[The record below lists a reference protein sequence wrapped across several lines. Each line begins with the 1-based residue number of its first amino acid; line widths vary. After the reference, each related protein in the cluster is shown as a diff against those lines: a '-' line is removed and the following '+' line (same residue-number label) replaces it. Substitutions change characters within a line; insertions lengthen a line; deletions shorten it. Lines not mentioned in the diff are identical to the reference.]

1 MAPPV
6 FGDLGKAARDVFG
19 KDFHFG
25 VFKLNCT
32 HKSPTGVE
40 VTSGGSHVLESG
52 KVNANLETKYKC
64 SDYGLT
70 ITEGWSTENVL
81 NTDVVI
87 DDKIAKGLKLALNT
101 KFTPATGKAKGA
113 IKSTYKADAISIN
126 ADSTI
131 DACPTLGAAG
141 VAAYGN
147 WLVGGQVGFDTAKS
161 KLTRSSLAVGFSS
174 KDLTLHSYTVDGS
187 QYGGSL
193 HSKVNKSLDA
203 AVNVGFNASS
213 NETTFG
219 LGCKMALDDASSVRA
234 KVDNNSKVGV
244 SYQHKLR
251 PGVTM
256 TLSTLVDAA
265 NFGAG
270 GHKVGLALDFES

>member
-1 MAPPV
+1 M
-6 FGDLGKAARDVFG
+6 G
-19 KDFHFG
+19 
-25 VFKLNCT
+25 
-32 HKSPTGVE
+32 
-40 VTSGGSHVLESG
+40 
-52 KVNANLETKYKC
+52 YKC

-131 DACPTLGAAG
+131 DACPTL
-141 VAAYGN
+141 
-147 WLVGGQVGFDTAKS
+147 
-161 KLTRSSLAVGFSS
+161 
-174 KDLTLHSYTVDGS
+174 HSYTVDGS

-219 LGCKMALDDASSVRA
+219 LGCKLALDDASSVRA